1 MINKYLKILVWPIIF
16 MIGTFFI
23 NYLYVIVFNATYY
36 NEEDLYEIINT
47 YEYQDKLSN
56 FINNNTIYIISIT
69 AAIFIPLFYIIYKKY
84 QKNIKLKLNKII
96 HCIILG
102 IIISSVYNLYLSII
116 TNYQISKLPI
126 IIQIIASGII
136 GPIIEELLF
145 RGIIYNKLKEFNT
158 TKKAM
163 IISTIIF
170 SIFHGNMIDII
181 YTLFIGY
188 ILVYIY
194 EKYKSIKYP
203 IILHI
208 TANTTVI
215 LLSIIISLNILLIN
229 IILFIISLI
238 ILIKIIYKKI
248 LVK

>member
-23 NYLYVIVFNATYY
+23 NYLYVIVFNATNY
-36 NEEDLYEIINT
+36 NEENLIDIINT
-47 YEYQDKLSN
+47 SEYQNNLNN
-56 FINNNTIYIISIT
+56 FMNNNTIYIISIT
-69 AAIFIPLFYIIYKKY
+69 AAIFIPLFYFIYRKY
-84 QKNIKLKLNKII
+84 QKNIKLHLNKII
-96 HCIILG
+96 YFIFLG

-126 IIQIIASGII
+126 IIQIISSGII

-145 RGIIYNKLKEFNT
+145 RGIIYNKLKEFNN

-170 SIFHGNMIDII
+170 ALLHGSLVDII

-188 ILVYIY
+188 ILVIIY

-208 TANTTVI
+208 SVNTTVI
-215 LLSIIISLNILLIN
+215 LLSIIISLNILLLN
-229 IILFIISLI
+229 IILFIITSLI
-238 ILIKIIYKKI
+238 LIIIIYKKI
-248 LVK
+248 LKN